1 MKGILVRVGIDSSYG
16 HWNAPVDPNTLNY
29 VYVPIPENPKH
40 QFREGMG
47 RKYSEVVPELIS
59 FSSRFGLDLGKEW
72 EGNIPKSFQS

>member
-47 RKYSEVVPELIS
+47 RKSIKTL
-59 FSSRFGLDLGKEW
+59 K
-72 EGNIPKSFQS
+72 